1 MEIIHHTARVSLWG
15 AVWDKGSDIWDF
27 VCIEVEA
34 GALGF
39 TGSLF
44 IDEFK
49 TQEQEFKAQEEKNK
63 QLKQWVIEINQDLQ
77 NKGA

>member
-1 MEIIHHTARVSLWG
+1 MHHTARVSLWG
-15 AVWDKGSDIWDF
+15 AVWDKGSDTCDS

-39 TGSLF
+39 TASLF

-63 QLKQWVIEINQDLQ
+63 QLK
-77 NKGA
+77 